1 MSYND
6 HNNRYSS
13 PPEDR
18 NELRGKREF
27 DIPDELPDTI
37 NRVDPEDSEDNLYL
51 EELSDALGDEYEHTE
66 VDVYTQEN
74 STDKEYQTLDREEAT
89 RYDEEE
95 DDLEPDYPEATTVRY
110 TEIADPEETDAE
122 EYDKSYNAIEEDGQD
137 LKNEDEINDTVFEED
152 HGVSAGEQ
160 KENNHKRNTTS
171 IWALLGEGFIH
182 KSWFRNNIGILIWI
196 AVLFCINIYR
206 GYYLINQVKEI
217 DRLENELRDIQYR
230 ALFKSSDVTAS
241 SQKMN
246 IERAI
251 ERENLGLKPST
262 QPPYIIRT
270 GKAPEEK

>member
-18 NELRGKREF
+18 NELRAKREF
-27 DIPDELPDTI
+27 DIPNELPDTI
-37 NRVDPEDSEDNLYL
+37 NRVAPEDSEDNLYL

-74 STDKEYQTLDREEAT
+74 STEKEYQTLDREEAT

-95 DDLEPDYPEATTVRY
+95 DDLEPDYPEATTVGY

-122 EYDKSYNAIEEDGQD
+122 EYDGSYNAIEEDGQD
-137 LKNEDEINDTVFEED
+137 LKNEDEINDTVFKED
-152 HGVSAGEQ
+152 HGVSTGEQ
-160 KENNHKRNTTS
+160 KENSHKRSTTS